1 MNINGF
7 TGNGAMKSRLMI
19 VSVEDICATAP
30 LTLVPFFQNMEYT
43 LGAQDTVQPFIL
55 DDIYN
60 TIENI
65 DCGDAEIIFYDQNEQ
80 ELNSNYFSTS
90 S

>member
-1 MNINGF
+1 MNTSDYATYSPGSIIMNINGF

-43 LGAQDTVQPFIL
+43 LGA
-55 DDIYN
+55 
-60 TIENI
+60 
-65 DCGDAEIIFYDQNEQ
+65 
-80 ELNSNYFSTS
+80 
-90 S
+90 